1 MSQIV
6 QMANCTVWLLYGM
19 LVADYI
25 IAAPN
30 NFGLVTAF
38 LQVLMP
44 MCTH

>member
-30 NFGLVTAF
+30 NFGLVTAI
-38 LQVLMP
+38 LQVLMS